1 MNNVCHTGG
10 CCALKERIA
19 ALQAEVHDLRE
30 QNELLEFRILELE
43 ECHEN
48 VSNIIS
54 YICYTLLTKSI

>member
-1 MNNVCHTGG
+1 MCVTGG
-10 CCALKERIA
+10 GSVLKERIA
-19 ALQAEVHDLRE
+19 ALQAETHDLRE

-54 YICYTLLTKSI
+54 YIEYTLLTISI